1 MADKNVENSENQL
14 EELYTWISGIPLSK
28 PTKNLT
34 RDFSDAVI
42 MAEILK
48 LYCPRYVDLHNYV
61 PVNSLTA
68 KKENWNIL
76 NRKVLSKINMKLTKD
91 VIHQLANCQPGTAE
105 HVLLELKKKISKDSE
120 HQKSQDLTYNDKEN
134 DSIEEGKIDEH
145 SMNNTLSKSLMPP
158 PVNRSTLKSLNY
170 QRSIFVLAKERFY
183 LVLKWLINW
192 LCIWN
197 YFPSIL
203 PNLRLKNPFRNL
215 LQENTQATRAQ
226 GTSENINVEDAVLDP
241 VYMKWIQEIREMED
255 IICSL
260 THKITYLKSVMK
272 LKDL

>member
-158 PVNRSTLKSLNY
+158 PVNRSTLK
-170 QRSIFVLAKERFY
+170 
-183 LVLKWLINW
+183 
-192 LCIWN
+192 
-197 YFPSIL
+197 
-203 PNLRLKNPFRNL
+203 
-215 LQENTQATRAQ
+215 AQ